1 MGMVQLHD
9 KYAARG
15 FQVVGVP
22 CNQFGG
28 QEPNSNAVIEAFAAT
43 KSSFAAAPCE
53 TGLGCPFPMLA
64 KSTVNEPMCTNV
76 GKDHCDGSSDQC
88 CGFNNPVYEYLRGQL
103 PGNIPWNFA
112 KFLVDTSGNVV
123 SRYRSVTEPSDMEPD
138 ILPLL
143 PPLGSGH

>member
-28 QEPNSNAVIEAFAAT
+28 QEPNSNTVIEAFAAT
-43 KSSFAAAPCE
+43 KSSFASAPCA

-64 KSTVNEPMCTNV
+64 KSTVNEPMCTNR
-76 GKDHCDGSSDQC
+76 GKDHCDGDSDQC

-112 KFLVDTSGNVV
+112 KFLVDVNGNVV
-123 SRYRSVTEPSDMEPD
+123 SRYRSVTEPSDLEPD

-143 PPLGSGH
+143 PRGGGH